1 MSRRTMP
8 YHRRYHGDALQ
19 GYRKLTLEERGAY
32 TTILDLIYDEGGPID
47 NNRRW
52 LAGELN
58 CSLRK
63 VDSLL
68 SALLSVR
75 KIYITPAGKIS
86 NHRCE
91 QELEN
96 ALTISRKRS
105 ENASKPRGKIGE
117 QSNLSR
123 NINGRSQR
131 MQSIGAVIPKPEP
144 IYNILGTED
153 EDGGVEL
160 SAERPG
166 GEDDGLSGGA
176 DADRQPRP
184 NRVTRVPPIPP
195 DKLTGNLRLIDAL
208 NGRGSGKGELQ
219 EMLQAQR
226 RRRN

>member
-47 NNRRW
+47 DNRRW

-63 VDSLL
+63 VDALL
-68 SALLSVR
+68 SALLTAR

-91 QELEN
+91 TELEN
-96 ALTISRKRS
+96 ALKISRKRAES
-105 ENASKPRGKIGE
+105 ASKPRGKTGE
-117 QSNLSR
+117 NAKTSNKV
-123 NINGRSQR
+123 NGRREQ
-131 MQSIGAVIPKPEP
+131 MQSISAVIPEPEP
-144 IYNILGTED
+144 IYNNLVTVD
-153 EDGGVEL
+153 EDTEPGEAAYAIDEPEPL
-160 SAERPG
+160 ER
-166 GEDDGLSGGA
+166 D
-176 DADRQPRP
+176 DADVATKQRE

-195 DKLTGNLRLIDAL
+195 DKLTGNVRLIDAL
-208 NGRGSGKGELQ
+208 NGRGSGKGALQ
-219 EMLQAQR
+219 DMLQAQR
-226 RRRN
+226 RRRS